1 MLAESETGGSKDLTE
16 GFFFECGRNQIALIK
31 FILIDRHWG
40 IASCS
45 GFCIQERLRKTK
57 DYLNQSL
64 NVCLSVKSLSLFD
77 FCFLE
82 RRILLEMERK
92 QMFCRMISISQTCLY
107 LIKFSVEVYLFQ
119 WTENWKYYF
128 GKSIVRRIVQ
138 GRYWKP
144 IKSYTLLCFI
154 PTSTSML
161 LMIYSMY

>member
-1 MLAESETGGSKDLTE
+1 M
-16 GFFFECGRNQIALIK
+16 
-31 FILIDRHWG
+31 
-40 IASCS
+40 ASGDCS
-45 GFCIQERLRKTK
+45 VYLERLKKRKVTLK
-57 DYLNQSL
+57 QCEATVWSGSEFAEHCFVFSNLSFFLVFPVYRTRSMKQSL

-92 QMFCRMISISQTCLY
+92 RMFCRMISISQTCLY

-138 GRYWKP
+138 GHYWKP

>member
-1 MLAESETGGSKDLTE
+1 MRTKSDSADKVYSNRQTLRDCFMLRVLYTGKTKK
-16 GFFFECGRNQIALIK
+16 N
-31 FILIDRHWG
+31 
-40 IASCS
+40 
-45 GFCIQERLRKTK
+45 ERLLKTK
-57 DYLNQSL
+57 QCSA
-64 NVCLSVKSLSLFD
+64 KSLSLFD

-138 GRYWKP
+138 GRYWRDYK
-144 IKSYTLLCFI
+144 KLY
-154 PTSTSML
+154 TSMFHSYFNEYAFDDIFNVL
-161 LMIYSMY
+161 NPIDN

>member
-1 MLAESETGGSKDLTE
+1 MRTKSDSADKVYSNRQTLRDCFMLQVLYTQNS
-16 GFFFECGRNQIALIK
+16 
-31 FILIDRHWG
+31 H
-40 IASCS
+40 
-45 GFCIQERLRKTK
+45 
-57 DYLNQSL
+57 LNQSL